1 MKRLLS
7 VLLPMVTAGGLL
19 AACGGGA
26 PAPSRAPSTGGQAG
40 PAPAAPPAA
49 KPNTL
54 TAIKVDAAPLDANA
68 NVWANAPRLEVA
80 AKAAK
85 EGNPDGPAV
94 VLQAVYDNE
103 SIAIRAEW
111 ADPTESILKNAWT
124 WDGTAF
130 KKSSD
135 EDRLMFAW
143 PIGNNAEFASK
154 GCGAACHNTDPDP
167 EKWWMGSTSA
177 DVRYDNWHWK
187 STRTHPA
194 GYADDQWWN
203 ILEDPNNPSSS
214 RRNDAKESGG
224 YADNVNDAKTGPKF
238 MSSKGVDVKFIF
250 KGEEVELD
258 TTKLSPG
265 AVIPGYILS
274 KAVGSRGD
282 VEASGAWADG
292 KWVVVMKRALN
303 TGYEDDATFT
313 PPKPVP
319 FGLAV
324 VDNGGGLEHAV
335 VPDVLTL
342 EWK

>member
-1 MKRLLS
+1 MKRLLT
-7 VLLPMVTAGGLL
+7 VLPPIVIIGALLTACAG
-19 AACGGGA
+19 AA
-26 PAPSRAPSTGGQAG
+26 PAPTTGGQTGAAEQ
-40 PAPAAPPAA
+40 APTAPPAT

-54 TAIKVDAAPLDANA
+54 TAIKVDTAPLDANA
-68 NVWANAPRLEVA
+68 GVWANAPRLEMA
-80 AKAAK
+80 TKAAK
-85 EGNPDGPAV
+85 EGNPDGPTV

-103 SIAIRAEW
+103 NIVFRAEW
-111 ADPTESILKNAWT
+111 ADPTESILKNAWA

-130 KKSSD
+130 KKSGD
-135 EDRLMFAW
+135 EDRLMIAW

-167 EKWWMGSTSA
+167 EKWWMGSESA

-187 STRTHPA
+187 STRTNPA

-203 ILEDPNNPSSS
+203 TLEDPNKPDSS

-224 YADNVNDAKTGPKF
+224 YADNVNEDKTGPKF

-250 KGEEVELD
+250 KGEEIELD
-258 TTKLSPG
+258 TSKLSAG

-282 VEASGAWADG
+282 VEAAGTWADG

-303 TGYEDDATFT
+303 TGHEDDAVFT
-313 PPKPVP
+313 PPKPLP

-324 VDNGGGLEHAV
+324 VDNGGGVDHAV
-335 VPDVLTL
+335 APDVLTL